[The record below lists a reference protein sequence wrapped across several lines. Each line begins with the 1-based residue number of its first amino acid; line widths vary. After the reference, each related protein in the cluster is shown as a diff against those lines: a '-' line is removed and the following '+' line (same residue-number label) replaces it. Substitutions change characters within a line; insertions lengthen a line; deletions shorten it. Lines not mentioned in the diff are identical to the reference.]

1 MDRDGSGLIRVSLK
15 FINNKLPLVR
25 VGVLL
30 YKWCIIVN
38 NKGRLRRAS
47 QPTKSFKIKEVSQM
61 TIDNYTSN
69 QDLLKAISEINKRPD
84 VLDKFLKNHHQAIYH
99 ELVSRTKFLDN
110 GYFKNKSVPILARM
124 YCLEHD
130 LTSSPTC
137 QNPDCDNPVEWR
149 NGSHKFAEHCC
160 WQCYLDDPNSHHKEE
175 DTKKRK
181 YGNAYYSN
189 SKKRVATSRKR
200 YGENNYNNRKK
211 FLETCNEKFGGNA
224 PACSSEVVKKMERTK
239 EERYGDS
246 GFNNHEQ
253 ATKTF
258 REKYNVHNPSQIPGI
273 RKKMTK
279 KWVLFWNDDNTYVS
293 TRHDTKEYNVNV
305 GKWEHELQ
313 MDSSWE
319 IELFVFCKLKN
330 GLDVDYQ
337 PNLTIPYEYDGETH
351 SYHPDFIINGRIVE
365 VKGDNFFRINPET
378 NKEEM
383 YCTWRN
389 PKWSDEYY
397 EWRCGREEAK
407 HQCMIANDVIILR
420 HNDLS
425 NLNINLFQ

>member
-1 MDRDGSGLIRVSLK
+1 
-15 FINNKLPLVR
+15 
-25 VGVLL
+25 
-30 YKWCIIVN
+30 
-38 NKGRLRRAS
+38 
-47 QPTKSFKIKEVSQM
+47 M

-84 VLDKFLKNHHQAIYH
+84 VLDRFLKNHHQAIYH

-110 GYFKNKSVPILARM
+110 GYFKNKPVPILARM

-160 WQCYLDDPNSHHKEE
+160 WQCYLYDPNSHHKEE
-175 DTKKRK
+175 DTKKCK

-189 SKKRVATSRKR
+189 PKKRVATSRKR

-293 TRHDTKEYNVNV
+293 TRHDTEEYNVNV

-330 GLDVDYQ
+330 GMDVDYQ

-407 HQCMIANDVIILR
+407 HQCMIANNVVILR
-420 HNDLS
+420 YNDLS
-425 NLNINLFQ
+425 NLNINLFK

>member
-1 MDRDGSGLIRVSLK
+1 
-15 FINNKLPLVR
+15 
-25 VGVLL
+25 
-30 YKWCIIVN
+30 
-38 NKGRLRRAS
+38 
-47 QPTKSFKIKEVSQM
+47 M

-84 VLDKFLKNHHQAIYH
+84 VLDRFLKNHHQAIYH

-160 WQCYLDDPNSHHKEE
+160 RQCYLDDPNSHWKE
-175 DTKKRK
+175 DATKEQK
-181 YGNAYYSN
+181 YGDAHYNN
-189 SKKRVATSRKR
+189 PKKRVATAFRNWGK
-200 YGENNYNNRKK
+200 NNYCNRVKSK
-211 FLETCNEKFGGNA
+211 TTCQDRYNGNA
-224 PACSSEVVKKMERTK
+224 PACSLRVVEKMKRTK

-246 GFNNHEQ
+246 RFNNHEKAVITLNNQ
-253 ATKTF
+253 
-258 REKYNVHNPSQIPGI
+258 YGVSNVSQIPGVQDRVKKTSISKYGKPHYNQSEEYRNRIPEI
-273 RKKMTK
+273 RQKMTK

-293 TRHDTKEYNVNV
+293 TRYDTEEYNVNV
-305 GKWEHELQ
+305 GKWQHELQ

-319 IELFVFCKLKN
+319 IELFVFCKLNN

-337 PNLTIPYEYDGETH
+337 PNLTIPYEYDGEIH

-407 HQCMIANDVIILR
+407 HQCMIANNVVILR
-420 HNDLS
+420 YNDLS
-425 NLNINLFQ
+425 NLNINLFK

>member
-1 MDRDGSGLIRVSLK
+1 
-15 FINNKLPLVR
+15 
-25 VGVLL
+25 
-30 YKWCIIVN
+30 
-38 NKGRLRRAS
+38 
-47 QPTKSFKIKEVSQM
+47 M

-84 VLDKFLKNHHQAIYH
+84 VLDRFLKNHHPILH
-99 ELVSRTKFLDN
+99 SELVLRTKFLDE
-110 GYFKNKSVPILARM
+110 GYFKGKSVPILARM

-137 QNPDCDNPVEWR
+137 QNPDCGNPVEWR

-175 DTKKRK
+175 ETKKRK
-181 YGNAYYSN
+181 YGDAYYN
-189 SKKRVATSRKR
+189 NPEKRVATSRKR

-224 PACSSEVVKKMERTK
+224 PACSSGVVEKMKRTK

-246 GFNNHEQ
+246 GFNNHEKAVITLNNQ
-253 ATKTF
+253 
-258 REKYNVHNPSQIPGI
+258 YGVSNVSQIPGVQDKVKQTNNIRYGRDHINQTDEGLNRIRNTCMEKYYVTHYNQSEEYRSRIPEI

-279 KWVLFWNDDNTYVS
+279 KWVLFWNDDNTYIS
-293 TRHDTKEYNVNV
+293 TRRDSEEYNANV

-319 IELFVFCKLKN
+319 IDLFVFCKLKN

-337 PNLTIPYEYDGETH
+337 PNMTIPYEYDGETH

-365 VKGDNFFRINPET
+365 VKGDQFFRINEST
-378 NKEEM
+378 GQEEM
-383 YCTWRN
+383 FCPWRYPN
-389 PKWSDEYY
+389 WSDDYY
-397 EWRCGREEAK
+397 KWRCGREEAK
-407 HQCMIANDVIILR
+407 HQCMLANDVIILR
-420 HNDLS
+420 HIDMN
-425 NLNINLFQ
+425 NLNVEMFN